1 MKPNQ
6 LLPLSPENHVKL
18 HTVPIPLEMEQET
31 PVPPCAFSC
40 STYELISGDLKWFQQ
55 WKPLSIV
62 ELVRKNKY
70 QLFLTTFMKFFWIL
84 DFLTRRKY
92 KIQVFV

>member
-55 WKPLSIV
+55 
-62 ELVRKNKY
+62 
-70 QLFLTTFMKFFWIL
+70 
-84 DFLTRRKY
+84 
-92 KIQVFV
+92 